1 MNHKLRTV
9 SNSETAATCEKYLNK
24 MMRQEQMFAVKR
36 SPAFRPQQEKISH
49 IVKQPSVINQRVK
62 PKVTIR
68 NQSPLQKATAQ
79 AVLNVQN
86 SDNQSKDFSKV
97 SKHRARSV
105 SAVRLG
111 NREREAWG
119 QILQCNKSKE
129 KVSLFSNFDPLRT
142 LHFLSKELF
151 TKLENVVPEG
161 DEILQMV
168 ADIQHA
174 LKRIPPEISTLLH
187 HPHSDYPLS
196 EASGVTIKST
206 ATKTCQTPPT
216 LYQEDTEKFQKIMEE
231 NTYRLEASCKQ
242 LEIVCTN
249 LQNEKELTEKELDQA
264 RENVEM
270 LCGRVKELEI
280 EMEEISTMKI
290 KQLEDEKQYLQE
302 QLDKATQELRDNP
315 AINHLKKI
323 VDDLKKQKSM
333 SDETCA
339 RLEYDMAL
347 LKMEKEKF
355 VTMLAVRD
363 KEIKEIQEEM
373 TKIQD
378 QVNTQLKKLNGEVLK
393 RANSLKSL
401 KDSSNRPQEIFLD
414 IGDTTISS
422 ITSNESD
429 KDAINVIKESPC
441 GDAEMNTIGK
451 ESQDDFFQK
460 LKTDEVEINLPIAN
474 DKDQDMGFEDL
485 LQGLTPSVKALL
497 ASHNLLTLY

>member
-24 MMRQEQMFAVKR
+24 MIRQEQMFAMKR
-36 SPAFRPQQEKISH
+36 SPPYRPQQDKISH

-86 SDNQSKDFSKV
+86 SETRSKDFSKV
-97 SKHRARSV
+97 PKHRARSV

-111 NREREAWG
+111 NKEREAWG
-119 QILQCNKSKE
+119 QILQSNKSKE

-151 TKLENVVPEG
+151 TKLENVFPE
-161 DEILQMV
+161 DEMLQMV

-187 HPHSDYPLS
+187 NPLS
-196 EASGVTIKST
+196 EASVATIKNT
-206 ATKTCQTPPT
+206 AAKTCQTPPT

-290 KQLEDEKQYLQE
+290 KQLEEEKQCLQE
-302 QLDKATQELRDNP
+302 QLNKAKQELKDNP
-315 AINHLKKI
+315 TVNHLKK
-323 VDDLKKQKSM
+323 VVEDLKKQKATSE
-333 SDETCA
+333 ETCA

-378 QVNTQLKKLNGEVLK
+378 QVNTQLKKLNGDVLK
-393 RANSLKSL
+393 RANSLKTL
-401 KDSSNRPQEIFLD
+401 KDSSNSPQDLFLE

-422 ITSNESD
+422 ITSNDSD
-429 KDAINVIKESPC
+429 KEPINIIKESPC
-441 GDAEMNTIGK
+441 GDAEMNTNGM
-451 ESQDDFFQK
+451 ESQDNFFQK
-460 LKTDEVEINLPIAN
+460 LKADEVEINLPTAN

-497 ASHNLLTLY
+497 ASHNL